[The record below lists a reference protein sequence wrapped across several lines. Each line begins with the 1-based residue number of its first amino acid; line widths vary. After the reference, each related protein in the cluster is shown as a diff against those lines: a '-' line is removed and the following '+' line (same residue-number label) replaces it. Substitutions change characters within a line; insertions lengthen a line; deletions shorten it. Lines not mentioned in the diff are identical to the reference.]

1 MHRALRP
8 GGDVHALE
16 ELVRVGACID
26 SVDEKG
32 RTALYVAA
40 AEGQADIVSWL
51 LSKGADIEHVAE
63 DGRTA
68 LHAAAAC
75 GHLDVCQAILDV
87 ASRNGSISRALQA
100 TDARG
105 RTAGDIAHAAQHLD
119 VVRTLL
125 GYLQRRTIRV
135 ANESRQG

>member
-8 GGDVHALE
+8 GGDVNALE
-16 ELVRVGACID
+16 ELRCVGAEVD
-26 SVDEKG
+26 SVDEKR

-40 AEGQADIVSWL
+40 AEGQADIVAWL
-51 LSKGADIEHVAE
+51 LSHGADVEHVAE

-75 GHLDVCQAILDV
+75 GHVDVCVAILGV
-87 ASRNGSISRALQA
+87 AGRNGSLLRALQA

-105 RTAGDIAHAAQHLD
+105 CTAADIAHAAQHLD

-125 GYLQRRTIRV
+125 SCMQRGEAVRAPT
-135 ANESRQG
+135 